1 MNQGPQG
8 PHSESYSHLRAE
20 ATIPTSCS
28 WPMAVHSRSI
38 TRLVAVLAL
47 SFSRK
52 LAKPSSS
59 LAAV

>member
-1 MNQGPQG
+1 MNQGPHG
-8 PHSESYSHLRAE
+8 PHLKSHSHLRTE
-20 ATIPTSCS
+20 ATAPTSLLPGP
-28 WPMAVHSRSI
+28 WLTQQVHNQ
-38 TRLVAVLAL
+38 AGGCLAL